1 MCQDGGCKSC
11 ENCRLVEE
19 QNHPDVRYW
28 APDGK
33 TTKIDQIRQLIYAAD
48 LKAFRG
54 GYQIHILD
62 AATMTVDAA
71 NALLK
76 TLEEPA
82 EKKILILLAESMQ
95 GVLPTIASRCQV
107 APFRLLSAKELQD
120 ILLQEGRDP
129 KRVKTASERCLGDL
143 DRARALCEGDSTPH
157 PLLSTRKPFEAVR
170 LGEEIAAQDEEAQLA
185 ALDTM
190 IAQVRDIIIGHEAPQ
205 PWLSLADRLMKARR
219 DISAHANSKLLWTD
233 LALAIA
239 SHSERTTLV

>member
-1 MCQDGGCKSC
+1 
-11 ENCRLVEE
+11 
-19 QNHPDVRYW
+19 VRYW

-33 TTKIDQIRQLIYAAD
+33 STKIDQIRQLIYATE

-62 AATMTVDAA
+62 AQTLTHDAA
-71 NALLK
+71 NSLLK

-82 EKKILILLAESMQ
+82 DKKILILLAESLH
-95 GVLPTIASRCQV
+95 GVLPTLVSRCQPV
-107 APFRLLSAKELQD
+107 PFRLLSAQEIEELLLKEGFPKAKAEKASLRALGELERARKLCD
-120 ILLQEGRDP
+120 EDP
-129 KRVKTASERCLGDL
+129 K
-143 DRARALCEGDSTPH
+143 PH
-157 PLLSTRKPFEAVR
+157 PLLAAQGTAQAVR
-170 LGEEIAAQDEEAQLA
+170 IGEEIAAQDEEGQIS

-205 PWLSLADRLMKARR
+205 TWLSLADRLMKARR

>member
-1 MCQDGGCKSC
+1 MCPDDGCQKC
-11 ENCRLVEE
+11 EACRLVEE

-33 TTKIDQIRQLIYAAD
+33 STKIDQIRQLIYAAD

-62 AATMTVDAA
+62 AATMTIDAA

-95 GVLPTIASRCQV
+95 GVLPTIASRCQLV
-107 APFRLLSAKELQD
+107 PFRLLSALEIQE
-120 ILLQEGRDP
+120 ILRQEGRTP
-129 KRVKTASERCLGDL
+129 QRIKLASERCLGDL
-143 DRARALCEGDSTPH
+143 ERARVLCEGDIQQH
-157 PLLSTRKPFEAVR
+157 PLLSARSPFEAVR

-205 PWLSLADRLMKARR
+205 TWLSLADRLMKARR